1 MERKEMAVMAA
12 NKPEIHRLIT
22 KVNFSD
28 SNRGRG
34 QIKYLVKHYVGAAG
48 GAEANC
54 RYFYD
59 TYRGASAHFFVGHN
73 GEIWQCVEENDTAWH
88 CGAKSYKHKECRNS
102 NSIGVE
108 LCVKKDAKG
117 RWYYTDE
124 TKKAAVTLFAY
135 LMEKY
140 GIGIDHVLRH
150 FDVTGK
156 TCGEPDVRSGNHIWA
171 QFKKDISASIGGTAG
186 SGGDASPL
194 TRIEGEAQA
203 TALQMENYI
212 LSKNSSVPKSVRDM
226 IPYFLSEGKAE
237 GIRGD
242 VAFAQSCL
250 ETGNFTFKD
259 SAVTL
264 NQNNFCGMGVTS
276 NGMKGNSFD
285 TPQLGI
291 RAQIQHL
298 KAYACS
304 SGLNRACID
313 PRFQYV
319 VRGCAPYVE
328 HLGIQENPKKK
339 GWAAGEGYGGKILRI
354 LNAIKKEDA
363 GKPDSP
369 GEKEKNDGFTPYT
382 IVTTCD
388 SLRIRAGAGENFNIT
403 GRIRETAGKKR
414 LYTIVEERNGWGKLK
429 SGIGWISLAYTKREG

>member
-1 MERKEMAVMAA
+1 MAVS
-12 NKPEIHRLIT
+12 KPDINRLIT

-28 SNRGRG
+28 SNRSKG
-34 QIKYLVKHYVGAAG
+34 QIKYLVKHYVGATG

-108 LCVKKDAKG
+108 LCVKKDANGK
-117 RWYYTDE
+117 WYYTDE
-124 TKKAAVTLFAY
+124 TKKAAVILFAY

-140 GIGIDHVLRH
+140 DIDIDHVLRH

-156 TCGEPDVRSGNHIWA
+156 TCGEPDVRSGNHVWA
-171 QFKKDISASIGGTAG
+171 QFKKDISASIGSKAD
-186 SGGDASPL
+186 SSL
-194 TRIEGEAQA
+194 TQIEGEAQA
-203 TALQMENYI
+203 TASQMEHYI

-226 IPYFLSEGKAE
+226 IPYYLSEGKAE

-242 VAFAQSCL
+242 IAFAQSCL

-285 TPQLGI
+285 TPQIGI

-304 SGLNRACID
+304 SSLNQACVD
-313 PRFQYV
+313 QRFGYV
-319 VRGCAPYVE
+319 ERGCAPYVE

-339 GWAAGEGYGGKILRI
+339 GWAAGEGYGRKILAI
-354 LNAIKKEDA
+354 IDAIKKADA
-363 GKPDSP
+363 GDVQSDNNK
-369 GEKEKNDGFTPYT
+369 KETNEFQPYT

-388 SLRIRAGAGENFNIT
+388 ALRIRAGAGTNYGIT
-403 GRIRETAGKKR
+403 GCIRETAGEKKK
-414 LYTIVEERNGWGKLK
+414 YTIMEEKNGWGRLK
-429 SGIGWISLAYTKREG
+429 SGIGWISLAYTKKTA